1 MVARGEPTVKCVFG
15 GWRRSATCRLGQT
28 ESVVATAVAG
38 VIGVM
43 VAILAL
49 ENPVVIG
56 FLHRQGLQ
64 DVPAFPLSAAAF
76 GMLIAVGVGAL
87 AGLLPSIVAVRVRPI
102 DATRY

>member
-1 MVARGEPTVKCVFG
+1 M
-15 GWRRSATCRLGQT
+15 
-28 ESVVATAVAG
+28 
-38 VIGVM
+38 M